1 MVTENKV
8 VIGLLGIWV
17 VRGKGEYMENKDK
30 IEIIYTGPATAKV
43 FLNGQELHC
52 VTGYRIEHEANSIAK
67 LELIVGKGF
76 NEVELTENCEVTIRQ
91 EGD

>member
-1 MVTENKV
+1 
-8 VIGLLGIWV
+8 
-17 VRGKGEYMENKDK
+17 MENTDK
-30 IEIIYTGPATAKV
+30 IEIVSTGINTAKV
-43 FLNGQELHC
+43 FLNGKQLTG
-52 VTGYRIEHEANSIAK
+52 VTGYRIEHTASSIAR